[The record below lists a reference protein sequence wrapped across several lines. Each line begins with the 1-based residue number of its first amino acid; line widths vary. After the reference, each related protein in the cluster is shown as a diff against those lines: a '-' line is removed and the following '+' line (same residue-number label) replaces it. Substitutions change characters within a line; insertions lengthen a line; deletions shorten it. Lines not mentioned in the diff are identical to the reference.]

1 MNRFLERAPSIQPA
15 VKEMTS
21 EELAHLTAD
30 FLSRGCQ
37 IAVCAQGETALPYGP
52 AVRKTEVNARNARIE
67 GLRRKAE
74 KADAPLVEAIKKALE
89 TGDKSLVPKMPS
101 SRLKRLV
108 RVYFKDDA
116 RAQELLPVNPTAAAE
131 RRAQEAIKRIVVLRD
146 SGMVGIKNIA
156 AALDLQYDYVAKLNT
171 QHQLG
176 IPKASPGF
184 RSKKA

>member
-1 MNRFLERAPSIQPA
+1 
-15 VKEMTS
+15 MTEQAEQSTPQISS
-21 EELAHLTAD
+21 EELAHLTAE
-30 FLSRGCQ
+30 FLNRGCQ

-52 AVRKTEVNARNARIE
+52 AVRKTEINARNARIE

-74 KADAPLVEAIKKALE
+74 KADAPLVEAIRKALE

-116 RAQELLPVNPTAAAE
+116 RAQELLPVNPTTAAE

>member
-1 MNRFLERAPSIQPA
+1 
-15 VKEMTS
+15 MTEQAEQSTPQISS
-21 EELAHLTAD
+21 EELARLTAE
-30 FLSRGCQ
+30 FLNRGCQ
-37 IAVCAQGETALPYGP
+37 IAICAQGETALPYGP
-52 AVRKTEVNARNARIE
+52 AVRKTEITARNARIE
-67 GLRRKAE
+67 GLRRKTE

-89 TGDKSLVPKMPS
+89 TDDKSLVPKMPS

-116 RAQELLPVNPTAAAE
+116 RAQELLPVNPTTAAV
-131 RRAQEAIKRIVVLRD
+131 RRAQEAIKRIVALRD

-184 RSKKA
+184 RSKKV